1 MVFQYFYPEDNGCA
15 LATDV
20 LHWSGKHK
28 HVKVERKGTMD
39 FSTRSNQQSPAA
51 PRPGT
56 TFAGGDAPA
65 RKADNRSA
73 KRFGGNRW
81 TKWGGLLLLVAVAV
95 LLLAVIWITINNGG
109 NKAES
114 SYIDNNKLQA
124 VFLTNDQVYFGHIT
138 DLNNR
143 FVSLNNIYYLQTQN
157 SGSAASTTTANNVSL
172 VKLGCELHKP
182 YDRMIINRAEV
193 EFWENLQSDGQV
205 ANAVKQYQQNNP
217 NGQKCS
223 NTATNGASTQNVQ
236 GSTTPAPTTESTTT
250 KKQ

>member
-1 MVFQYFYPEDNGCA
+1 
-15 LATDV
+15 
-20 LHWSGKHK
+20 
-28 HVKVERKGTMD
+28 MD

-65 RKADNRSA
+65 RKSDGRGP
-73 KRFGGNRW
+73 KRLTKGKW
-81 TKWGGLLLLVAVAV
+81 AKWGGLLLLVALAV
-95 LLLAVIWITINNGG
+95 LVLAVIWILINGG
-109 NKAES
+109 TTKSES
-114 SYIDNNKLQA
+114 SHIDSSKLQA

-138 DLNNR
+138 ELNGKYLT
-143 FVSLNNIYYLQTQN
+143 LNNIYYLQTQN
-157 SGSAASTTTANNVSL
+157 SGSAATTTTANNVSL

-182 YDRMIINRAEV
+182 YDQMVINSSEV

-223 NTATNGASTQNVQ
+223 NTATNGASTTNVQ
-236 GSTTPAPTTESTTT
+236 GGATSTTPTTTDTT